1 MSVIAT
7 YQYLFVVDN
16 IDEAA
21 EFLAHLL
28 VMCAFFVT
36 HFLKQLDAGGVFA
49 GN

>member
-1 MSVIAT
+1 MNGLIW
-7 YQYLFVVDN
+7 QYIFIVDN

-21 EFLAHLL
+21 EFFTHLP
-28 VMCAFFVT
+28 VMRASFIT